1 MSGKKFDQGKPR
13 FDLVDDDFEEALAL
27 VLTMGAAKYGSNN
40 WQKVDHLQDR
50 YYSALRRHL
59 KAYRSGEKV
68 DSESGL
74 SHLAHVACNTMF
86 LFWDEKRKTDEN
98 KDIQR
103 RKSNDIKKDN
113 APKSASTDGFK
124 INHVQANSLEQG
136 CEPEDSGICSICG
149 TYLSSGACTDRFCS
163 RGSVKK
169 LPSTD
174 HKA

>member
-13 FDLVDDDFEEALAL
+13 YDLVDDDFEEALAL

-86 LFWDEKRKTDEN
+86 LFWDEKRKSNEN
-98 KDIQR
+98 KDVQR
-103 RKSNDIKKDN
+103 CKSNDNKKDN
-113 APKSASTDGFK
+113 ESKSAST
-124 INHVQANSLEQG
+124 
-136 CEPEDSGICSICG
+136 SGIEANYVQKDNLGQGFVQKDFGICNICG